1 MLMNDPDV
9 TVGLRFRVC
18 VCGGFVLA
26 CVFTYLPAVLCSQL
40 SLPRL
45 VLTSVTAFVINLLLH
60 VSNFITFFS
69 MVAPVVVLLS
79 LLRSS
84 YITFFIR
91 TTIRKVQRVAAP
103 AAVNDLIFL
112 KLFWQ
117 VACLFSFVFFLLK
130 FAPNQ

>member
-84 YITFFIR
+84 YTSH
-91 TTIRKVQRVAAP
+91 
-103 AAVNDLIFL
+103 
-112 KLFWQ
+112 
-117 VACLFSFVFFLLK
+117 FSLGPPSERCKEWPPQL
-130 FAPNQ
+130 QLMI